1 MSGLRRQIKEM
12 IIEVLNLEG
21 MAPDGIADETPL
33 FGEGLGLDSIDAL
46 ELIVEIEKRFGAKI
60 ANRDIAATA
69 LASVNSIAT
78 FITTS
83 KGEAPATPAT

>member
-1 MSGLRRQIKEM
+1 MNALRLQIKEM

-21 MAPDGIADETPL
+21 MTPDGVADGMAL

-69 LASVNSIAT
+69 LASVNSIAA
-78 FITTS
+78 FIAAS
-83 KGEAPATPAT
+83 KGEAPANPVP